1 MCPPR
6 SWRLVSTL
14 ASLTLIVS
22 ACSSTS
28 PQSASSSH
36 SDSPGSDGGASADV
50 SYAPPTTAAVGS
62 YQAEDKLCP
71 LLDQS
76 RLREA
81 FGKVTIAQDQI
92 RTMSGAQVMSC
103 TLTAGHFA
111 DGLVVSAIAEV
122 GSTGSGRE
130 MFENLRQVQMGDGP
144 IVDIEGTGAA
154 AYTYV
159 DDLTGTHL
167 VTYDG
172 NLYLTLA
179 AVPLE
184 PTATVPND
192 VIDHL
197 TRLADSVL
205 SGLRR

>member
-1 MCPPR
+1 MA
-6 SWRLVSTL
+6 LV
-14 ASLTLIVS
+14 VG

-28 PQSASSSH
+28 PPSASPSH
-36 SDSPGSDGGASADV
+36 SDSPGSDGGRSADN
-50 SYAPPTTAAVGS
+50 SHPPTTTAAAGS
-62 YQAEDKLCP
+62 YRAVDELCP

-76 RLREA
+76 RLREVL
-81 FGKVTIAQDQI
+81 GEVTIAQDQI

-103 TLTAGHFA
+103 TLTAGHLP

-122 GSTGSGRE
+122 AGTGSGRE
-130 MFENLRQVQMGDGP
+130 MFENLRQVQMNDGP
-144 IVDIEGTGAA
+144 IMDIEGPGAA

-184 PTATVPND
+184 PNATVPND
-192 VIDHL
+192 VVDHL
-197 TRLADSVL
+197 MRLADSVL